1 MPPNSRWNGPAKS
14 GRPFT
19 KTLNGFDW
27 SFLNRMRDSW
37 PVRWVK
43 KWWFWPDDQSP
54 GMAVVRRWRRTI
66 FSVALLMPFLS
77 CAGVLVLLV
86 LDHLSL
92 YTVQNKGLSLP
103 STLMVAPILW
113 LELIILNWPFFVFAG
128 IITRRFQ
135 TYGSTDRNSRWA
147 SAGGFVGLFLP
158 NAYWAGLMPLVLT
171 SGAPDSAAA
180 AGLLNLVAMIGGVAL
195 GSCGWFLG
203 LGAAKA
209 LARLGKRGQ

>member
-1 MPPNSRWNGPAKS
+1 MG
-14 GRPFT
+14 
-19 KTLNGFDW
+19 
-27 SFLNRMRDSW
+27 DSW
-37 PVRWVK
+37 PVRWFK
-43 KWWFWPDDQSP
+43 TWWFWPDDLPP

-66 FSVALLMPFLS
+66 DSVALLMPFLS

-92 YTVQNKGLSLP
+92 YTVENKGLSLP
-103 STLMVAPILW
+103 SILIFLPLIW
-113 LELIILNWPFFVFAG
+113 LELIILNCPFFVFGA

-135 TYGSTDRNSRWA
+135 TYGSTDSNTRWA

-158 NAYWAGLMPLVLT
+158 NAYWAGLWPFVLT

-180 AGLLNLVAMIGGVAL
+180 TGLLNLVAMIGGVTL
-195 GSCGWFLG
+195 GFCGWFLG

-209 LARLGKRGQ
+209 LARGQ